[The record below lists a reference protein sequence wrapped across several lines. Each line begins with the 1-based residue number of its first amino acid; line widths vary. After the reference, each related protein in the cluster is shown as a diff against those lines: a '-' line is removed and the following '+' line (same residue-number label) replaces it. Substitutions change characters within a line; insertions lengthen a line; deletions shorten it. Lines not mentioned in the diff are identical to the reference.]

1 MFTIEDAINKCKD
14 RAEICALHHMMMQAQ
29 EWEQIAKWLE
39 ALWYAPDTIKM
50 HDFKYALLYSDENVY
65 DMRDKQRVLTIEEAA
80 KLMEELSRAKL

>member
-14 RAEICALHHMMMQAQ
+14 RAEICALHHMMIQAQ

-50 HDFKYALLYSDENVY
+50 HSFRYAVHYPDENIY
-65 DMRDKQRVLTIEEAA
+65 DMRDRQRETTIEEAA
-80 KLMEELSRAKL
+80 EIMEGLSK

>member
-14 RAEICALHHMMMQAQ
+14 RAEICALHHMMTQAQ

-50 HDFKYALLYSDENVY
+50 HAFKYAVHYPDENIF
-65 DMRDKQRVLTIEEAA
+65 DMRDRQRETTIEEAA
-80 KLMEELSRAKL
+80 EILEGLSK